1 MTSDSKH
8 YDLSDEA
15 VKLKELC
22 NMVLHN
28 ADAARDKIIDDVTSE
43 ITAWTDEQEAALAAE
58 CDAISKS
65 ADKQAEEITN
75 RQVTIA
81 KNEVRRERIKIQNK
95 YVDEAFVIFQ
105 NSLEALRERGDY
117 IEILTGLAFEAILKI
132 PKGQDML
139 IRLSAVDA
147 GLGEELARI
156 IREAVSVNITFDPV
170 PGGFK
175 GGVMILSADGRW
187 SITLDWHA
195 KTEELKDVITTRIL
209 AAL

>member
-1 MTSDSKH
+1 MTSDSKN
-8 YDLSDEA
+8 YDLSDES

-28 ADAARDKIIDDVTSE
+28 ADTQHDKIIDDAMSE
-43 ITAWTDEQEAALAAE
+43 ITSWTNSQEAALVAE

-65 ADKQAEEITN
+65 AAKQAEEIAN
-75 RQVTIA
+75 RQVIIA
-81 KNEVRRERIKIQNK
+81 KNDTRRERIKLHSK
-95 YVDEAFVIFQ
+95 YVDEALVIFQ
-105 NSLEALRERGDY
+105 NRLEALRERGDY
-117 IEILTGLAFEAILKI
+117 IEILAGLAFEAILKI

-139 IRLSAVDA
+139 IRLSAVDSE
-147 GLGEELARI
+147 LGEELARI
-156 IREAVSVNITFDPV
+156 IREAMLVNITFDPV

-175 GGVMILSADGRW
+175 GGVMILSTGGRW
-187 SITLDWHA
+187 SVTFDWHA